1 MSLSSMDM
9 GKIISAVMQEVL
21 KQSIAADTNYGV
33 YDTIGEAVEASY
45 AAQQKLSSFT
55 VQRRREFIAALREAA
70 LAKAELLAEMT
81 VEETGMGRVADKI
94 IKNKLAAQLT
104 PGTEDLRTEAYT
116 GDKGLTLVEMAPFG
130 IIGSITPVTN
140 PVATIINNAIGMIA
154 AGNSVVF
161 CPHPGAKNT
170 AQRTIEILNKAVIS
184 RGGPADLLCTI
195 KEPGIKAVQELMSHP
210 KVSLICATGGP
221 DVVKAALSSGKKAIG
236 AGAGN
241 PPVVVDETADIEKAA
256 RDIVSGATFDNNL
269 PCISEKSVIVVGQV
283 ADMLLNFMQKNGVFP
298 LSGEQVSRLEKLVL
312 VEKRNVSGCVKYYPE
327 KQFVGKDAKVI
338 LGEIGIKVDDSI
350 RGIMTEV
357 SGSHPFVLTE
367 LMMPIIPVVQVKNI
381 AEAIALAVKVE
392 DGNRHTAIMHSKNV
406 DNMTSLA
413 RAIQTTVF
421 VKNAPSYAGIGV
433 GAEGYTTFTIAGPT
447 GEGLT
452 SARTFTRIR
461 KCVLVDAL
469 SIV

>member
-1 MSLSSMDM
+1 MGLASRDM
-9 GKIISAVMQEVL
+9 EKIIAAVTQEIMKL
-21 KQSIAADTNYGV
+21 NLASDGKLGI
-33 YDTIGEAVEASY
+33 YDTIAEAAEASY
-45 AAQQKLSSFT
+45 VAQQNLTAFT
-55 VQRRREFIAALREAA
+55 VQNRKEFITALREAA
-70 LAKAELLAEMT
+70 VDKAQLLAEMA

-130 IIGSITPVTN
+130 VIGSITPVTN

-154 AGNSVVF
+154 AGNSVIF
-161 CPHPGAKNT
+161 CPHPSAKNT
-170 AQRTIEILNKAVIS
+170 AHKTIEILNKAIIS
-184 RGGPADLLCTI
+184 RGGPADLLCTPR
-195 KEPGIKAVQELMSHP
+195 EPSIKAVQELMNHP
-210 KVSLICATGGP
+210 KVRLLCATGGP
-221 DVVKAALSSGKKAIG
+221 EVVKAALSSGKKAIG

-269 PCISEKSVIVVGQV
+269 PCISEKSVIVVGRV
-283 ADMLLNFMQKNGVFP
+283 ADMLVNYMQKNGA
-298 LSGEQVSRLEKLVL
+298 LLLQGEQVAKLNQLVLLEKRD
-312 VEKRNVSGCVKYYPE
+312 ESGRVKYYPE
-327 KQFVGKDAKVI
+327 KQFVGKDARVI
-338 LGEIGIKVDDSI
+338 LAKIGIHVDDNI
-350 RGIMTEV
+350 RGILTEV
-357 SGSHPFVLTE
+357 DGNHPFVLTE

-381 AEAIALAVKVE
+381 DEAIALAVKVE
-392 DGNRHTAIMHSKNV
+392 HGNRHTAIMHSKNV

-413 RAIQTTVF
+413 RAIQTTIF